1 MIQKPL
7 FYTRHQ
13 LRRMAKRGMSK
24 SIIEAVVQNGE
35 WEKGNKPYSHLVE
48 YKGIIV
54 VLYEQRVQLNVS
66 SCKLNRK
73 YTLEAEKMS
82 KDLNIDFWRATHKII
97 QNIDLTTEIAN
108 IV

>member
-1 MIQKPL
+1 MIHKPL

-97 QNIDLTTEIAN
+97 RNIDLTTEIAN